1 MVEQQNDGLLGRL
14 ALHFK
19 LITQQQLVEATV
31 VQEREGG
38 TTQFGEI
45 LVKLGYLTPPR
56 LQQLLAAQREY
67 VAKRK
72 AEAAASAP
80 AASPAAVTMTQPAV
94 AATRIRANGRA
105 IDVWLEDAV
114 RRGASDVH
122 IHAGLPVQMRLYGD
136 LVELGEKLD
145 RAAAERVVREA
156 LTPAQEGE
164 LDLRGQIDFAYSLS
178 GVARFRVNAY
188 REQNGLDAVFRII
201 PERAPSLGELGL
213 PQSLA
218 KLANYHQ
225 GMVLFT
231 GPSGC
236 GKSATLAAMVDII
249 NTERHDHIITIEDPI
264 EFVHPSKGCL
274 VNQRAVGPHTGSFA
288 RALRAALREDPD
300 VIAIGELRDL
310 ETISL
315 ALTAAE
321 TGHLVLATLHTNNS
335 IRTINR
341 IIGVFP
347 AGQQEQ
353 IRTMLSES
361 LRAVIS
367 QRLVPRADGAGR
379 VPALEIL
386 VATRAVS
393 ALIREDKTFQIR
405 SILQT
410 QASAG
415 MCLLDASL
423 LNLVKTG
430 VVTKAQATR
439 LAEEPQRFAAV

>member
-45 LVKLGYLTPPR
+45 LVKLGYLTPAR

-67 VAKRK
+67 LAKRQ
-72 AEAAASAP
+72 AEAAAAP
-80 AASPAAVTMTQPAV
+80 APSPAAVTMAEHPGAVPAR
-94 AATRIRANGRA
+94 ARATGRA
-105 IDVWLEDAV
+105 IDAWLEDAV

-122 IHAGLPVQMRLYGD
+122 VHAGLPVQMRLYGD
-136 LVELGEKLD
+136 LVELGEVLD
-145 RAAAERVVREA
+145 RAASDRVVREA
-156 LTPAQEGE
+156 LTPAQAGE
-164 LDLRGQIDFAYSLS
+164 LDLRGQIDFAYSLP

-321 TGHLVLATLHTNNS
+321 TGHLVLATLHTNPPGS
-335 IRTINR
+335 RSR
-341 IIGVFP
+341 SAP
-347 AGQQEQ
+347 CCPS
-353 IRTMLSES
+353 RC
-361 LRAVIS
+361 
-367 QRLVPRADGAGR
+367 GR
-379 VPALEIL
+379 
-386 VATRAVS
+386 
-393 ALIREDKTFQIR
+393 
-405 SILQT
+405 
-410 QASAG
+410 
-415 MCLLDASL
+415 
-423 LNLVKTG
+423 
-430 VVTKAQATR
+430 
-439 LAEEPQRFAAV
+439 